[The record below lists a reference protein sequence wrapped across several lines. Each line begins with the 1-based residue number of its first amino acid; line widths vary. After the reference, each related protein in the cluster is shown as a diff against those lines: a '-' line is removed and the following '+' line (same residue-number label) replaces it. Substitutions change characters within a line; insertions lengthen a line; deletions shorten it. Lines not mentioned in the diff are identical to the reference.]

1 MSRESSL
8 IKNSVVLA
16 VGTFFPKF
24 VAIITLPLLTGY
36 LTQEE
41 YGYYD
46 LISTLVSLLLPV
58 ATLQIQSAAFRFL
71 IDCRGNKEKSSSIVN
86 NIFIVTIPI
95 TLIVLVAVFIGFGG
109 ISAANRIAVCIYYFV
124 DIIYLTLQQISR
136 GLSYNKAYS
145 IATCI
150 FEICRQEKMN
160 N

>member
-58 ATLQIQSAAFRFL
+58 ATLQIQSAAF
-71 IDCRGNKEKSSSIVN
+71 
-86 NIFIVTIPI
+86 
-95 TLIVLVAVFIGFGG
+95 
-109 ISAANRIAVCIYYFV
+109 
-124 DIIYLTLQQISR
+124 
-136 GLSYNKAYS
+136 
-145 IATCI
+145 
-150 FEICRQEKMN
+150 
-160 N
+160 